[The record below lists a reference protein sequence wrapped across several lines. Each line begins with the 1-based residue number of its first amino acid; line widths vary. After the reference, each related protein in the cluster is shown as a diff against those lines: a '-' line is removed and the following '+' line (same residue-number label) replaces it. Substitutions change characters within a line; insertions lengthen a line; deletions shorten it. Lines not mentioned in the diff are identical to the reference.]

1 MDIDKDNSYENENV
15 SNKAIV
21 SSNKIKIP
29 LLDTMDLENEGETD
43 NLIVQVDDTREPN
56 EPIDESGKETK
67 PLLNPQTE
75 IDDNY
80 DLNKDWK
87 FQTILQFINV
97 FHNVMTIDPVSTY
110 ELEFSL
116 KHSDIEP
123 LCVNVLSKLL
133 MKKEVHRATAAQNT
147 NTVKNENSNS
157 QPAATVVQSGNN
169 AVTGN
174 NVSNASN
181 PNSGNSNVDV
191 NKVNELLLKKVN
203 YFYKTYIRY
212 LKKAYSLTDMTKIF
226 DIINQDVTQYKNRAD
241 PFAFTITNISDK
253 FYDDL
258 DTKTFLIIDFFR
270 DLGGVN
276 PLIKTQTY
284 DMMEQIMSNN
294 HQEED
299 KGDFNE
305 EYVSFRDLTV
315 RQKIK
320 FLYFFCNYCL
330 TFSGRT
336 PLYKEE
342 LTKSKDEGLIAN
354 KKIKP
359 FSIDKEG
366 VTYYSFPLN
375 KDCRLYKEKYSLT
388 EPMKSSE
395 SFEMCV
401 SNYAELEKMIE
412 TEKNAQLVK
421 KIKDKLIQFKSND
434 EEEKKKEMNL
444 LRKQELYEKAKKLST
459 MNTNNISEVEKYK
472 NNDFLLMNI
481 SNHVITRNQLNQIA
495 KINQQTGHSTNN
507 KVHELTEEERHK
519 MKIER
524 ENLERERRMEKR
536 NRIQE
541 KIAMEEK
548 YKLEH
553 GGLPKMNNKKRNR
566 DKKHKS
572 KRKRWSDDDEDE
584 YTSSSNDLSDN
595 EESGMKLESDSD
607 DNYYASSKRKK
618 VSSNVSDGPNDN
630 KPYLRQ
636 PNNKVSYNEEGNHN
650 ENNNTTTGNNTI
662 YIETQNDEVNDPGQT
677 SDIINEGYLIYRYS
691 SNQIEI
697 EGNWYVANDP
707 LIKERISYL
716 FSGSNQVKD
725 VHLTLNEQPI
735 NENNNTINN
744 VNVNNPNT
752 NGTIIQENINDSQTQ
767 NTTNNTNTPNTV
779 NQIQPSVDVKL
790 CSANLFECITID
802 ALLKNCLDFLN
813 GDYSGYFMYYGK
825 TIEDRL
831 KLTMEIEDSLVKC
844 IGDGVNNLGTF
855 KLIGYMNFFRTKD
868 VIFEKNKLEEP
879 YIKLAEFKMTK
890 IYNEFKYEENDRVIK
905 SYNHRRKKN
914 TETSDYYEY

>member
-43 NLIVQVDDTREPN
+43 NLVVQVDDIREPDQ
-56 EPIDESGKETK
+56 PIEESGKENPTPL
-67 PLLNPQTE
+67 PLLNAQTE
-75 IDDNY
+75 INDTY

-133 MKKEVHRATAAQNT
+133 MKKEVHRATAAQN
-147 NTVKNENSNS
+147 NAVKNENSNS
-157 QPAATVVQSGNN
+157 QPAATVVQNGTG
-169 AVTGN
+169 AIIGN
-174 NVSNASN
+174 NVGTNN

-226 DIINQDVTQYKNRAD
+226 EIINQDVAQYKNRAD
-241 PFAFTITNISDK
+241 PFAFTIANISDK

-299 KGDFNE
+299 KGEFNE
-305 EYVSFRDLTV
+305 EYVSFCDLSV
-315 RQKIK
+315 KQKIK

-342 LTKSKDEGLIAN
+342 LSKSKDEGLIAN
-354 KKIKP
+354 KKISP
-359 FSIDKEG
+359 FISDKEG
-366 VTYYSFPLN
+366 VSYYAFPLN

-388 EPMKSSE
+388 EPIKSSE
-395 SFEMCV
+395 SFELCV
-401 SNYAELEKMIE
+401 GNYAELEKMIE

-495 KINQQTGHSTNN
+495 KINQQTGHSANT
-507 KVHELTEEERHK
+507 KTHELTEEERHK

-553 GGLPKMNNKKRNR
+553 GGLPRVGNKKRNR

-572 KRKRWSDDDEDE
+572 KRKRWSDDEEDE

-595 EESGMKLESDSD
+595 EESGMKLDSDSED
-607 DNYYASSKRKK
+607 YYASSKRKK
-618 VSSNVSDGPNDN
+618 VSSNVSDGPNDS

-636 PNNKVSYNEEGNHN
+636 PNNKVSYTEEGVQH

-662 YIETQNDEVNDPGQT
+662 YIETQNDEMNDPGQT

-725 VHLTLNEQPI
+725 VHLTLNTP
-735 NENNNTINN
+735 T
-744 VNVNNPNT
+744 
-752 NGTIIQENINDSQTQ
+752 QENMADSQTQ
-767 NTTNNTNTPNTV
+767 DPNNPNPPVNNT
-779 NQIQPSVDVKL
+779 QPSVAVKL

-813 GDYSGYFMYYGK
+813 GEYSGYFMYYGK

-844 IGDGVNNLGTF
+844 FGDGVNNLGTF
-855 KLIGYMNFFRTKD
+855 NLIGYMNFFRTKD
-868 VIFEKNKLEEP
+868 VILEKNKLEEP

>member
-43 NLIVQVDDTREPN
+43 NLVVQVDDIREQDQ
-56 EPIDESGKETK
+56 PIEESGKENPTPL
-67 PLLNPQTE
+67 PLLNAQTE
-75 IDDNY
+75 IDDTY

-133 MKKEVHRATAAQNT
+133 MKKEVHRATAAQN
-147 NTVKNENSNS
+147 NAVKNENSNS
-157 QPAATVVQSGNN
+157 QPAATLIQNGTN
-169 AVTGN
+169 AIIGN
-174 NVSNASN
+174 NVGTNN
-181 PNSGNSNVDV
+181 TNSGNSNVDV

-226 DIINQDVTQYKNRAD
+226 EIINQDVAQYKNRAD
-241 PFAFTITNISDK
+241 PFAFTIANISDK

-299 KGDFNE
+299 KGEFNE
-305 EYVSFRDLTV
+305 EYVSFCDLSIK
-315 RQKIK
+315 QKIK

-342 LTKSKDEGLIAN
+342 LSKSKDEGLIAN
-354 KKIKP
+354 KKISP
-359 FSIDKEG
+359 FISDKEG
-366 VTYYSFPLN
+366 VSYYAFPLN

-388 EPMKSSE
+388 EPIKSSE
-395 SFEMCV
+395 SFELCV
-401 SNYAELEKMIE
+401 GNYAELEKMIE

-495 KINQQTGHSTNN
+495 KINQQTGHSANT
-507 KVHELTEEERHK
+507 KTHELTEEERHK

-553 GGLPKMNNKKRNR
+553 GGLPRVGNKKRNR

-572 KRKRWSDDDEDE
+572 KRKRWSDDEEDE

-595 EESGMKLESDSD
+595 EESGMKLDSDSED
-607 DNYYASSKRKK
+607 YYASSKRKK
-618 VSSNVSDGPNDN
+618 VSSNVSDGPNDS

-636 PNNKVSYNEEGNHN
+636 PNNKVSYTEEGVQH

-662 YIETQNDEVNDPGQT
+662 YIETQNDEMNDPGQT

-725 VHLTLNEQPI
+725 VHLTLNTP
-735 NENNNTINN
+735 T
-744 VNVNNPNT
+744 
-752 NGTIIQENINDSQTQ
+752 QENMVDSQTQ
-767 NTTNNTNTPNTV
+767 DPNNQNPPVNNT
-779 NQIQPSVDVKL
+779 QPSVAVKL

-813 GDYSGYFMYYGK
+813 GEYSGYFMYYGK

-844 IGDGVNNLGTF
+844 FGDGVNNLGTF
-855 KLIGYMNFFRTKD
+855 NLIGYMNFFRTKD
-868 VIFEKNKLEEP
+868 VILEKNKLEEP

>member
-43 NLIVQVDDTREPN
+43 NLVVQVDDIREPDQ
-56 EPIDESGKETK
+56 PIEESGKENPTPL
-67 PLLNPQTE
+67 PLLNAQTE
-75 IDDNY
+75 IDDTY

-133 MKKEVHRATAAQNT
+133 MKKEVHRATAAQN
-147 NTVKNENSNS
+147 NAVKNENSNS
-157 QPAATVVQSGNN
+157 QPAATVVQNGSG
-169 AVTGN
+169 AIIGN
-174 NVSNASN
+174 NVGTNN
-181 PNSGNSNVDV
+181 TNSGNSNVDV

-226 DIINQDVTQYKNRAD
+226 EIINQDVAQYKNRAD
-241 PFAFTITNISDK
+241 PFAFTIANISDK

-299 KGDFNE
+299 KGEFNE
-305 EYVSFRDLTV
+305 EYVSFCDLSV
-315 RQKIK
+315 KQKIK

-342 LTKSKDEGLIAN
+342 LSKSKDEGLIAN
-354 KKIKP
+354 KKISP
-359 FSIDKEG
+359 FISDKEG
-366 VTYYSFPLN
+366 VSYYAFPLN
-375 KDCRLYKEKYSLT
+375 KDCRLYREKYSLT
-388 EPMKSSE
+388 EPIKSSE
-395 SFEMCV
+395 SFELCV
-401 SNYAELEKMIE
+401 GNYAELEKMIE

-495 KINQQTGHSTNN
+495 KINQQTGHSANT
-507 KVHELTEEERHK
+507 KTHELTEEERHK

-553 GGLPKMNNKKRNR
+553 GGLPRVGNKKRNR

-572 KRKRWSDDDEDE
+572 KRKRWSDDEEDE

-595 EESGMKLESDSD
+595 EESGMKLDSDSEE
-607 DNYYASSKRKK
+607 YYASSKRKK

-636 PNNKVSYNEEGNHN
+636 PNNKVSYTEEGVQH

-662 YIETQNDEVNDPGQT
+662 YIETQNDEMNDPGQT

-725 VHLTLNEQPI
+725 VHLTLNTP
-735 NENNNTINN
+735 T
-744 VNVNNPNT
+744 
-752 NGTIIQENINDSQTQ
+752 QENMVDSQTQ
-767 NTTNNTNTPNTV
+767 DPNNQNPPVNNT
-779 NQIQPSVDVKL
+779 QPSVAVKL

-813 GDYSGYFMYYGK
+813 GEYSGYFMYYGK

-844 IGDGVNNLGTF
+844 FGDGVNNLGTF
-855 KLIGYMNFFRTKD
+855 NLIGYMNFFRTKD
-868 VIFEKNKLEEP
+868 VILEKNKLEEP

>member
-241 PFAFTITNISDK
+241 PFALTITNISDK

-299 KGDFNE
+299 KGEFNE
-305 EYVSFRDLTV
+305 EYVSFCDLSV

-342 LTKSKDEGLIAN
+342 LTKSKEEGLIAN
-354 KKIKP
+354 KKISP
-359 FSIDKEG
+359 FLSDKEG
-366 VTYYSFPLN
+366 VSYYAFPLN

-388 EPMKSSE
+388 EPIKSSE

-401 SNYAELEKMIE
+401 GNYAELEKMIE
-412 TEKNAQLVK
+412 TEKNSQLVK

-444 LRKQELYEKAKKLST
+444 LRKQELYEKAKKLSA

-495 KINQQTGHSTNN
+495 KINQQTGHVANSKT
-507 KVHELTEEERHK
+507 HELTEEERHK

-553 GGLPKMNNKKRNR
+553 GGLPRMGNKKRNR

-572 KRKRWSDDDEDE
+572 KRKRWSDDEEDE

-595 EESGMKLESDSD
+595 EESGMKLDSDSED
-607 DNYYASSKRKK
+607 YYASSKRKK
-618 VSSNVSDGPNDN
+618 VSSNVSDNPNDN

-636 PNNKVSYNEEGNHN
+636 PNSKVSYNEEGDQH
-650 ENNNTTTGNNTI
+650 ENNDINTGNNTI
-662 YIETQNDEVNDPGQT
+662 YIETQNDEMNDPGQT

-725 VHLTLNEQPI
+725 VHLTLN
-735 NENNNTINN
+735 TI
-744 VNVNNPNT
+744 PN
-752 NGTIIQENINDSQTQ
+752 GVQENVDSQT
-767 NTTNNTNTPNTV
+767 NPPA
-779 NQIQPSVDVKL
+779 QPSVAVKL

-813 GDYSGYFMYYGK
+813 GEYSGYFMYYGK

-844 IGDGVNNLGTF
+844 FGDGVNNLGTF
-855 KLIGYMNFFRTKD
+855 NLIGYMNFFRTKD
-868 VIFEKNKLEEP
+868 VILEKNKLEEP

>member
-299 KGDFNE
+299 KGEFNE
-305 EYVSFRDLTV
+305 EYVSFCDLSV

-342 LTKSKDEGLIAN
+342 LTKSKEEGLIAN
-354 KKIKP
+354 KKISP
-359 FSIDKEG
+359 FLSDKEG
-366 VTYYSFPLN
+366 VSYYAFPLN

-388 EPMKSSE
+388 EPIKSSE

-401 SNYAELEKMIE
+401 GNYAELEKMIE
-412 TEKNAQLVK
+412 TEKNSQLVK

-444 LRKQELYEKAKKLST
+444 LRKQELYEKAKKLSA

-481 SNHVITRNQLNQIA
+481 SNHVITRTQLNQIA
-495 KINQQTGHSTNN
+495 KINQQTGHVANSKT
-507 KVHELTEEERHK
+507 HELTEEERHK

-553 GGLPKMNNKKRNR
+553 GGLPRMGNKKRNR

-572 KRKRWSDDDEDE
+572 KRKRWSDDEEDE

-595 EESGMKLESDSD
+595 EESGMKLDSDSED
-607 DNYYASSKRKK
+607 YYASSKRKK
-618 VSSNVSDGPNDN
+618 VSSNVSDNPNDN

-636 PNNKVSYNEEGNHN
+636 PNSKVSYNEEGAQH
-650 ENNNTTTGNNTI
+650 ENNNINTGNNTI
-662 YIETQNDEVNDPGQT
+662 YIETQNDEMNDPGQT

-725 VHLTLNEQPI
+725 VHLTLN
-735 NENNNTINN
+735 TI
-744 VNVNNPNT
+744 PN
-752 NGTIIQENINDSQTQ
+752 GVQENVDSQT
-767 NTTNNTNTPNTV
+767 NPPA
-779 NQIQPSVDVKL
+779 QPSVAVKL

-813 GDYSGYFMYYGK
+813 GEYSGYFMYYGK

-844 IGDGVNNLGTF
+844 FGDGVNNLGTF
-855 KLIGYMNFFRTKD
+855 NLIGYMNFFRTKD
-868 VIFEKNKLEEP
+868 VILEKNKLEEP

>member
-299 KGDFNE
+299 KGEFNE
-305 EYVSFRDLTV
+305 EYVSFCDLSV
-315 RQKIK
+315 RQKVK

-342 LTKSKDEGLIAN
+342 LTKSKEEGLIAN
-354 KKIKP
+354 KKISP
-359 FSIDKEG
+359 FLSDKEG
-366 VTYYSFPLN
+366 VSYYAFPLN

-388 EPMKSSE
+388 EPIKSSE

-401 SNYAELEKMIE
+401 GNYAELEKMIE
-412 TEKNAQLVK
+412 TEKNSQLVK

-444 LRKQELYEKAKKLST
+444 LRKQELYEKAKKLSA

-495 KINQQTGHSTNN
+495 KINQQTGHVANSKT
-507 KVHELTEEERHK
+507 HELTEEERHK

-553 GGLPKMNNKKRNR
+553 GGLPRMGNKKRNR

-572 KRKRWSDDDEDE
+572 KRKRWSDDEEDE

-595 EESGMKLESDSD
+595 EESGMKLDSDSED
-607 DNYYASSKRKK
+607 YYASSKRKK
-618 VSSNVSDGPNDN
+618 VSSNVSDNPNDN

-636 PNNKVSYNEEGNHN
+636 PNSKVSYNEEGAQH
-650 ENNNTTTGNNTI
+650 ENNNINTGNNTI
-662 YIETQNDEVNDPGQT
+662 YIETQNDEMNDPGQT

-725 VHLTLNEQPI
+725 VHLTLN
-735 NENNNTINN
+735 TI
-744 VNVNNPNT
+744 PN
-752 NGTIIQENINDSQTQ
+752 GVQENVDSQT
-767 NTTNNTNTPNTV
+767 NPPA
-779 NQIQPSVDVKL
+779 QPSVAVKL

-813 GDYSGYFMYYGK
+813 GEYSGYFMYYGK

-844 IGDGVNNLGTF
+844 FGDGVNNLGTF
-855 KLIGYMNFFRTKD
+855 NLIGYMNFFRTKD
-868 VIFEKNKLEEP
+868 VILEKNKLEEP

>member
-299 KGDFNE
+299 KGEFNE
-305 EYVSFRDLTV
+305 EYVSFCDLSV

-342 LTKSKDEGLIAN
+342 LTKSKEEGLIAN
-354 KKIKP
+354 KKISP
-359 FSIDKEG
+359 FLSDKEG
-366 VTYYSFPLN
+366 VSYYAFPLN

-388 EPMKSSE
+388 EPIKSSE

-401 SNYAELEKMIE
+401 GNYAELEKMIE
-412 TEKNAQLVK
+412 TEKNSQLVK

-444 LRKQELYEKAKKLST
+444 LRKQELYEKAKKLSA

-495 KINQQTGHSTNN
+495 KINQQTGHVANSKT
-507 KVHELTEEERHK
+507 HELTEEERHK

-553 GGLPKMNNKKRNR
+553 GGLPRMGNKKRNR

-572 KRKRWSDDDEDE
+572 KRKRWSDDEEDE

-595 EESGMKLESDSD
+595 EESGMKLDSDSED
-607 DNYYASSKRKK
+607 YYASSKRKK
-618 VSSNVSDGPNDN
+618 VSSNVSDNPNDN

-636 PNNKVSYNEEGNHN
+636 PNSKVSYNEEGAQH
-650 ENNNTTTGNNTI
+650 ENNNINTGNNTI
-662 YIETQNDEVNDPGQT
+662 YIETQNDEMNDPGQT

-725 VHLTLNEQPI
+725 VHLTLN
-735 NENNNTINN
+735 TI
-744 VNVNNPNT
+744 PN
-752 NGTIIQENINDSQTQ
+752 GVQENVDSQT
-767 NTTNNTNTPNTV
+767 NPPA
-779 NQIQPSVDVKL
+779 QPSVAVKL

-813 GDYSGYFMYYGK
+813 GEYSGYFMYYGK

-844 IGDGVNNLGTF
+844 FGDGVNNLGTF
-855 KLIGYMNFFRTKD
+855 NLIGYMNFFRTKD
-868 VIFEKNKLEEP
+868 VILEKNKLEEP

>member
-299 KGDFNE
+299 KGEFNE
-305 EYVSFRDLTV
+305 EYVSFCDLSV

-342 LTKSKDEGLIAN
+342 LTKSKEEGLIAN
-354 KKIKP
+354 KKISP
-359 FSIDKEG
+359 FLSDKEG
-366 VTYYSFPLN
+366 VSYYAFPLN

-388 EPMKSSE
+388 EPIKSSE

-401 SNYAELEKMIE
+401 GNYAELEKMIE
-412 TEKNAQLVK
+412 TEKNSQLVK

-444 LRKQELYEKAKKLST
+444 LRKQELYEKAKKLSA

-495 KINQQTGHSTNN
+495 KINQQTGHVANSKT
-507 KVHELTEEERHK
+507 HELTEEERHK

-553 GGLPKMNNKKRNR
+553 GGLPRMGNKKRNR

-572 KRKRWSDDDEDE
+572 KRKRWSDDEEDE

-595 EESGMKLESDSD
+595 EESGMKLDSDSED
-607 DNYYASSKRKK
+607 YYASSKRKK
-618 VSSNVSDGPNDN
+618 VSSNVSDNPNDN

-636 PNNKVSYNEEGNHN
+636 PNSKVSYNEEEAQH
-650 ENNNTTTGNNTI
+650 ENNNINTGNNTI
-662 YIETQNDEVNDPGQT
+662 YIETQNDEMNDPGQT

-725 VHLTLNEQPI
+725 VHLTLN
-735 NENNNTINN
+735 TI
-744 VNVNNPNT
+744 PN
-752 NGTIIQENINDSQTQ
+752 GVQENVDSQT
-767 NTTNNTNTPNTV
+767 NPPA
-779 NQIQPSVDVKL
+779 QPSVAVKL

-813 GDYSGYFMYYGK
+813 GEYSGYFMYYGK

-844 IGDGVNNLGTF
+844 FGDGVNNLGTF
-855 KLIGYMNFFRTKD
+855 NLIGYMNFFRTKD
-868 VIFEKNKLEEP
+868 VILEKNKLEEP

>member
-43 NLIVQVDDTREPN
+43 NLVVQVDDIREPDQ
-56 EPIDESGKETK
+56 PIEESGKENPTPL
-67 PLLNPQTE
+67 PLLNAQTE
-75 IDDNY
+75 IDDTY

-133 MKKEVHRATAAQNT
+133 MKKEVHRATAAQN
-147 NTVKNENSNS
+147 NAVKNENSNS
-157 QPAATVVQSGNN
+157 QSAATVVQNGTN
-169 AVTGN
+169 AIIGN
-174 NVSNASN
+174 NVGTNN
-181 PNSGNSNVDV
+181 TNSGNSNVDV

-226 DIINQDVTQYKNRAD
+226 EIINQDVAQYKNRAD
-241 PFAFTITNISDK
+241 PFAFTIANISDK

-299 KGDFNE
+299 KGEFNE
-305 EYVSFRDLTV
+305 EYVSFCDLSV
-315 RQKIK
+315 KQKIK

-342 LTKSKDEGLIAN
+342 LSKSKDEGLIAN
-354 KKIKP
+354 KKISP
-359 FSIDKEG
+359 FISDKEG
-366 VTYYSFPLN
+366 VSYYAFPLN

-388 EPMKSSE
+388 EPIKSSE
-395 SFEMCV
+395 SFELCV
-401 SNYAELEKMIE
+401 GNYAELEKMIE

-495 KINQQTGHSTNN
+495 KINQQTGHSANT
-507 KVHELTEEERHK
+507 KTHELTEEERHK

-553 GGLPKMNNKKRNR
+553 GGLPRVGNKKRNR

-572 KRKRWSDDDEDE
+572 KRKRWSDDEEDE

-595 EESGMKLESDSD
+595 EESGMKLDSDSED
-607 DNYYASSKRKK
+607 YYASSKRKK
-618 VSSNVSDGPNDN
+618 VSSNVSDGPNDS

-636 PNNKVSYNEEGNHN
+636 PNNKVSYTEEGVQH

-662 YIETQNDEVNDPGQT
+662 YIETQNDEMNDPGQT

-725 VHLTLNEQPI
+725 VHLTLNTP
-735 NENNNTINN
+735 T
-744 VNVNNPNT
+744 
-752 NGTIIQENINDSQTQ
+752 QENMADSQTQ
-767 NTTNNTNTPNTV
+767 DPNNPNSPV
-779 NQIQPSVDVKL
+779 NSTQPSVAVKL

-813 GDYSGYFMYYGK
+813 GEYSGYFMYYGK

-844 IGDGVNNLGTF
+844 FGDGVNNLGTF
-855 KLIGYMNFFRTKD
+855 NLIGYMNFFRTKD
-868 VIFEKNKLEEP
+868 VILEKNKLEEP

>member
-169 AVTGN
+169 AITGN

-299 KGDFNE
+299 KGEFNE
-305 EYVSFRDLTV
+305 EYVSFCDLSV

-342 LTKSKDEGLIAN
+342 LTKSKEEGLIAN
-354 KKIKP
+354 KKISP
-359 FSIDKEG
+359 FLSDKEG
-366 VTYYSFPLN
+366 VSYYAFPLN

-388 EPMKSSE
+388 EPIKSSE

-401 SNYAELEKMIE
+401 GNYAELEKMIE
-412 TEKNAQLVK
+412 TEKNSQLVK

-444 LRKQELYEKAKKLST
+444 LRKQELYEKAKKLSA

-495 KINQQTGHSTNN
+495 KINQQTGHVANSKT
-507 KVHELTEEERHK
+507 HELTEEERHK

-553 GGLPKMNNKKRNR
+553 GGLPRMGNKKRNR

-572 KRKRWSDDDEDE
+572 KRKRWSDDEEDE

-595 EESGMKLESDSD
+595 EESGMKLDSDSED
-607 DNYYASSKRKK
+607 YYASSKRKK
-618 VSSNVSDGPNDN
+618 VSSNVSDNPNDN

-636 PNNKVSYNEEGNHN
+636 PNSKVSYNEEGAQH
-650 ENNNTTTGNNTI
+650 ENNNINTGNNTI
-662 YIETQNDEVNDPGQT
+662 YIETQNDEMNDPGQT

-725 VHLTLNEQPI
+725 VHLTLN
-735 NENNNTINN
+735 TI
-744 VNVNNPNT
+744 PN
-752 NGTIIQENINDSQTQ
+752 GVQENVDSQT
-767 NTTNNTNTPNTV
+767 NPPA
-779 NQIQPSVDVKL
+779 QPSVAVKL

-813 GDYSGYFMYYGK
+813 GEYSGYFMYYGK

-844 IGDGVNNLGTF
+844 FGDGVNNLGTF
-855 KLIGYMNFFRTKD
+855 NLIGYMNFFRTKD
-868 VIFEKNKLEEP
+868 VILEKNKLEEP

>member
-299 KGDFNE
+299 KGEFNE
-305 EYVSFRDLTV
+305 EYVSFCDLSV

-342 LTKSKDEGLIAN
+342 LTKSKEEGLIAN
-354 KKIKP
+354 KKISP
-359 FSIDKEG
+359 FLSDKEG
-366 VTYYSFPLN
+366 VSYYAFPLN

-388 EPMKSSE
+388 EPIKSSE

-401 SNYAELEKMIE
+401 GNYAELEKMIE
-412 TEKNAQLVK
+412 TEKNSQLVK

-444 LRKQELYEKAKKLST
+444 LRKQELYEKAKKLSA

-495 KINQQTGHSTNN
+495 KINQQTGHVANSKT
-507 KVHELTEEERHK
+507 HELTEEERHK

-553 GGLPKMNNKKRNR
+553 GGLPRMGNKKRNR

-572 KRKRWSDDDEDE
+572 KRKRWSDDEEDE
-584 YTSSSNDLSDN
+584 YTSSSNELSDN
-595 EESGMKLESDSD
+595 EESGMKLDSDSED
-607 DNYYASSKRKK
+607 YYASSKRKK
-618 VSSNVSDGPNDN
+618 VSSNVSDNPNDN

-636 PNNKVSYNEEGNHN
+636 PNSKVSYNEEGAQH
-650 ENNNTTTGNNTI
+650 ENNNINTGNNTI
-662 YIETQNDEVNDPGQT
+662 YIETQNDEMNDPGQT

-725 VHLTLNEQPI
+725 VHLTLN
-735 NENNNTINN
+735 TI
-744 VNVNNPNT
+744 PN
-752 NGTIIQENINDSQTQ
+752 GVQENVDSQT
-767 NTTNNTNTPNTV
+767 NPPA
-779 NQIQPSVDVKL
+779 QPSVAVKL

-813 GDYSGYFMYYGK
+813 GEYSGYFMYYGK

-844 IGDGVNNLGTF
+844 FGDGVNNLGTF
-855 KLIGYMNFFRTKD
+855 NLIGYMNFFRTKD
-868 VIFEKNKLEEP
+868 VILEKNKLEEP

>member
-299 KGDFNE
+299 KGEFNE
-305 EYVSFRDLTV
+305 EYVSFCDLSV

-342 LTKSKDEGLIAN
+342 LTKSKEEGLIAN
-354 KKIKP
+354 KKISP
-359 FSIDKEG
+359 FLSDKEG
-366 VTYYSFPLN
+366 VSYYAFPLN

-388 EPMKSSE
+388 EPIKSSE

-401 SNYAELEKMIE
+401 GNYAELEKMIE
-412 TEKNAQLVK
+412 TEKNSQLVK

-444 LRKQELYEKAKKLST
+444 LRKQELYEKAKKLSA

-495 KINQQTGHSTNN
+495 KINQQTGHVANSKT
-507 KVHELTEEERHK
+507 HELTEEERHK

-553 GGLPKMNNKKRNR
+553 GGLPRMGNKKRNR

-572 KRKRWSDDDEDE
+572 KRKRWSDDEEDE

-595 EESGMKLESDSD
+595 EESGMKLDSDSED
-607 DNYYASSKRKK
+607 YYASSKRKK
-618 VSSNVSDGPNDN
+618 VSSNVSDNPNDN

-636 PNNKVSYNEEGNHN
+636 PNSKVSYNEEGDQH
-650 ENNNTTTGNNTI
+650 ENNNINTGNNTI
-662 YIETQNDEVNDPGQT
+662 YIETQNDEMNDPGQT

-725 VHLTLNEQPI
+725 VHLTLN
-735 NENNNTINN
+735 TI
-744 VNVNNPNT
+744 PN
-752 NGTIIQENINDSQTQ
+752 GVQENVDSQT
-767 NTTNNTNTPNTV
+767 NPPA
-779 NQIQPSVDVKL
+779 QPSVAVKL

-813 GDYSGYFMYYGK
+813 GEYSGYFMYYGK

-844 IGDGVNNLGTF
+844 FGDGVNNLGTF
-855 KLIGYMNFFRTKD
+855 NLIGYMNFFRTKD
-868 VIFEKNKLEEP
+868 VILEKNKLEEP

>member
-43 NLIVQVDDTREPN
+43 NLVVQVDDIREPDQ
-56 EPIDESGKETK
+56 PIEESGKENPTPL
-67 PLLNPQTE
+67 PLLNAQTE
-75 IDDNY
+75 IDDTY

-133 MKKEVHRATAAQNT
+133 MKKEVHRATAAQN
-147 NTVKNENSNS
+147 NAVKNENSNS
-157 QPAATVVQSGNN
+157 QPAATVVQNGSG
-169 AVTGN
+169 AIIGN
-174 NVSNASN
+174 NVGTNN
-181 PNSGNSNVDV
+181 TNSGNSNVDV

-226 DIINQDVTQYKNRAD
+226 EIINQDVAQYKNRAD
-241 PFAFTITNISDK
+241 PFAFTIANISDK

-299 KGDFNE
+299 KGEFNE
-305 EYVSFRDLTV
+305 EYVSFCDLSV
-315 RQKIK
+315 KQKIK

-342 LTKSKDEGLIAN
+342 LSKSKDEGLIAN
-354 KKIKP
+354 KKISP
-359 FSIDKEG
+359 FISDKEG
-366 VTYYSFPLN
+366 VSYYAFPLN
-375 KDCRLYKEKYSLT
+375 KDCRLYREKYSLT
-388 EPMKSSE
+388 EPIKSSE
-395 SFEMCV
+395 SFELCV
-401 SNYAELEKMIE
+401 GNYAELEKMIE

-495 KINQQTGHSTNN
+495 KINQQTGHSANT
-507 KVHELTEEERHK
+507 KTHELTEEERHK

-553 GGLPKMNNKKRNR
+553 GGLPRVGNKKRNR

-572 KRKRWSDDDEDE
+572 KRKRWSDDEEDE

-595 EESGMKLESDSD
+595 EESGMKLDSDSED
-607 DNYYASSKRKK
+607 YYASSKRKK
-618 VSSNVSDGPNDN
+618 VSSNVSDGPNDS

-636 PNNKVSYNEEGNHN
+636 PNNKVSYTEEGVQH

-662 YIETQNDEVNDPGQT
+662 YIETQNDEMNDPGQT

-725 VHLTLNEQPI
+725 VHLTLNTP
-735 NENNNTINN
+735 T
-744 VNVNNPNT
+744 
-752 NGTIIQENINDSQTQ
+752 QENMVDSQTQ
-767 NTTNNTNTPNTV
+767 DPNNQNPPVNNT
-779 NQIQPSVDVKL
+779 QPSVAVKL

-813 GDYSGYFMYYGK
+813 GEYSGYFMYYGK

-844 IGDGVNNLGTF
+844 FGDGVNNLGTF
-855 KLIGYMNFFRTKD
+855 NLIGYMNFFRTKD
-868 VIFEKNKLEEP
+868 VILEKNKLEEP

>member
-43 NLIVQVDDTREPN
+43 NLVVQVDDIREQDQ
-56 EPIDESGKETK
+56 PIEESGKENPTPL
-67 PLLNPQTE
+67 PLLNAQTE
-75 IDDNY
+75 IDDTY

-133 MKKEVHRATAAQNT
+133 MKKEVHRATAAQN
-147 NTVKNENSNS
+147 NAVKNENSNS
-157 QPAATVVQSGNN
+157 QSAATVVQNGTN
-169 AVTGN
+169 AIIGN
-174 NVSNASN
+174 NVGTNN
-181 PNSGNSNVDV
+181 TNSGNSNVDV

-226 DIINQDVTQYKNRAD
+226 EIINQDVAQYKNRAD
-241 PFAFTITNISDK
+241 PFAFTIANISDK

-299 KGDFNE
+299 KGEFNE
-305 EYVSFRDLTV
+305 EYVSFCDLSV
-315 RQKIK
+315 KQKIK

-342 LTKSKDEGLIAN
+342 LSKSKDEGLIAN
-354 KKIKP
+354 KKISP
-359 FSIDKEG
+359 FISDKEG
-366 VTYYSFPLN
+366 VSYYAFPLN

-388 EPMKSSE
+388 EPIKSSE
-395 SFEMCV
+395 SFELCV
-401 SNYAELEKMIE
+401 GNYAELEKMIE

-495 KINQQTGHSTNN
+495 KINQQTGHSANT
-507 KVHELTEEERHK
+507 KTHELTEEERHK

-553 GGLPKMNNKKRNR
+553 GGLPRVGNKKRNR

-572 KRKRWSDDDEDE
+572 KRKRWSDDEEDE

-595 EESGMKLESDSD
+595 EESGMKLDSDSED
-607 DNYYASSKRKK
+607 YYASSKRKK
-618 VSSNVSDGPNDN
+618 VSSNVSDGPNDS

-636 PNNKVSYNEEGNHN
+636 PNNKVSYTEEGVQH

-662 YIETQNDEVNDPGQT
+662 YIETQNDEMNDPGQT

-725 VHLTLNEQPI
+725 VHLTLNTP
-735 NENNNTINN
+735 T
-744 VNVNNPNT
+744 
-752 NGTIIQENINDSQTQ
+752 QENMVDSQTQ
-767 NTTNNTNTPNTV
+767 DPNNQNPPVNNT
-779 NQIQPSVDVKL
+779 QPSVAVKL

-813 GDYSGYFMYYGK
+813 GEYSGYFMYYGK

-844 IGDGVNNLGTF
+844 FGDGVNNLGTF
-855 KLIGYMNFFRTKD
+855 NLIGYMNFFRTKD
-868 VIFEKNKLEEP
+868 VILEKNKLEEP

>member
-133 MKKEVHRATAAQNT
+133 MKKEVHTATAAQNT

-299 KGDFNE
+299 KGEFNE
-305 EYVSFRDLTV
+305 EYVSFCDLSV

-342 LTKSKDEGLIAN
+342 LTKSKEEGLIAN
-354 KKIKP
+354 KKISP
-359 FSIDKEG
+359 FLSDKEG
-366 VTYYSFPLN
+366 VSYYAFPLN

-388 EPMKSSE
+388 EPIKSSE

-401 SNYAELEKMIE
+401 GNYAELEKMIE
-412 TEKNAQLVK
+412 TEKNSQLVK

-444 LRKQELYEKAKKLST
+444 LRKQELYEKAKKLSA

-495 KINQQTGHSTNN
+495 KINQQTGHVANN
-507 KVHELTEEERHK
+507 KTHELTEEERHK

-553 GGLPKMNNKKRNR
+553 GGLPRMGNKKRNR

-572 KRKRWSDDDEDE
+572 KRKRWSDDEEDE

-595 EESGMKLESDSD
+595 EESGMKLDSDSED
-607 DNYYASSKRKK
+607 YYASSKRKK
-618 VSSNVSDGPNDN
+618 VSSNVSDNPNDN

-636 PNNKVSYNEEGNHN
+636 PNSKVSYNEEGAQH
-650 ENNNTTTGNNTI
+650 ENNNINTGNNTI
-662 YIETQNDEVNDPGQT
+662 YIETQNDEMNDPGQT

-725 VHLTLNEQPI
+725 VHLTLN
-735 NENNNTINN
+735 TI
-744 VNVNNPNT
+744 PN
-752 NGTIIQENINDSQTQ
+752 GVQENVDSQT
-767 NTTNNTNTPNTV
+767 NPPA
-779 NQIQPSVDVKL
+779 QPSVAVKL

-813 GDYSGYFMYYGK
+813 GEYSGYFMYYGK

-844 IGDGVNNLGTF
+844 FGDGVNNLGTF
-855 KLIGYMNFFRTKD
+855 NLIGYMNFFRTKD
-868 VIFEKNKLEEP
+868 VILEKNKLEEP

>member
-43 NLIVQVDDTREPN
+43 NLVVQVDDIREQDQ
-56 EPIDESGKETK
+56 PIEESGKENPTPL
-67 PLLNPQTE
+67 PLLNAQTE
-75 IDDNY
+75 IDDTY

-133 MKKEVHRATAAQNT
+133 MKKEVHRATAAQN
-147 NTVKNENSNS
+147 NAVKNENSNS
-157 QPAATVVQSGNN
+157 QPAATVVQNGTN
-169 AVTGN
+169 AIIGN
-174 NVSNASN
+174 NVGTNN
-181 PNSGNSNVDV
+181 TNSGNSNVDV

-226 DIINQDVTQYKNRAD
+226 EIINQDVAQYKNRAD
-241 PFAFTITNISDK
+241 PFAFTIANISDK

-299 KGDFNE
+299 KGEFNE
-305 EYVSFRDLTV
+305 EYVSFCDLSV
-315 RQKIK
+315 KQKIK

-342 LTKSKDEGLIAN
+342 LSKSKDEGLIAN
-354 KKIKP
+354 KKISP
-359 FSIDKEG
+359 FISDKEG
-366 VTYYSFPLN
+366 VSYYAFPLN

-388 EPMKSSE
+388 EPIKSSE
-395 SFEMCV
+395 SFELCV
-401 SNYAELEKMIE
+401 GNYAELEKMIE

-495 KINQQTGHSTNN
+495 KINQQTGHSANT
-507 KVHELTEEERHK
+507 KTHELTEEERHK

-553 GGLPKMNNKKRNR
+553 GGLPRVGNKKRNR

-572 KRKRWSDDDEDE
+572 KRKRWSDDEEDE

-595 EESGMKLESDSD
+595 EESGMKLDSDSED
-607 DNYYASSKRKK
+607 YYASSKRKK
-618 VSSNVSDGPNDN
+618 VSSNVSDGPNDS

-636 PNNKVSYNEEGNHN
+636 PNNKVSYTEEGVQH

-662 YIETQNDEVNDPGQT
+662 YIETQNDEMNDPGQT

-725 VHLTLNEQPI
+725 VHLTLNTP
-735 NENNNTINN
+735 T
-744 VNVNNPNT
+744 
-752 NGTIIQENINDSQTQ
+752 QENMADSQTQ
-767 NTTNNTNTPNTV
+767 DPNNPNSPV
-779 NQIQPSVDVKL
+779 NSTQPSVAVKL

-813 GDYSGYFMYYGK
+813 GEYSGYFMYYGK

-844 IGDGVNNLGTF
+844 FGDGVNNLGTF
-855 KLIGYMNFFRTKD
+855 NLIGYMNFFRTKD
-868 VIFEKNKLEEP
+868 VILEKNKLEEP